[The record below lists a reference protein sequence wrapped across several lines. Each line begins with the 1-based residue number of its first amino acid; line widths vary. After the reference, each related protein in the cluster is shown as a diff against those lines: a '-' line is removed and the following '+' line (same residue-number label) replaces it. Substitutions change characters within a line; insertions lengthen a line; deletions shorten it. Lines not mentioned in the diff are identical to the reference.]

1 MTSVF
6 HNSLELPEVIF
17 KRQFF
22 SKDSASKLFTTQ
34 KQGEG
39 ENEEEKIL
47 LDAENVLQFYQQNSQ
62 LHMIPMF
69 DNAVTDRVRHL

>member
-1 MTSVF
+1 MSSVF
-6 HNSLELPEVIF
+6 HNSGEVPEVIF

-34 KQGEG
+34 MQGEG

-47 LDAENVLQFYQQNSQ
+47 LDAENVLQFY
-62 LHMIPMF
+62 
-69 DNAVTDRVRHL
+69 

>member
-1 MTSVF
+1 MSSVF

-34 KQGEG
+34 KQGED

-47 LDAENVLQFYQQNSQ
+47 LDAENVLQFY
-62 LHMIPMF
+62 
-69 DNAVTDRVRHL
+69 